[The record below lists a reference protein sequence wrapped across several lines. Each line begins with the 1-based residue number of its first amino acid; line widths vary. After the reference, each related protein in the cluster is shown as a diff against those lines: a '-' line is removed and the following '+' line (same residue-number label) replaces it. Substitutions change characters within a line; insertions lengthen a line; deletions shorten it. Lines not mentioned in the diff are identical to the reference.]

1 MKVYFLTT
9 ALLVTGC
16 ATVPATEVP
25 ISATF
30 AKSDVA
36 WFGGTGTGKIEGSAF
51 LRTKGGAVKTCAGYD
66 VQILPYSSYAAE
78 RMNFIYGSQTSGHL
92 IGPRRAWK
100 FIPDEPDFYKSLKKT
115 VCNADGDFEFEDL
128 PAGDYYII
136 AKVTWDIGKVF
147 DEGGTLMKKVSI
159 ASGDTQKVTLTAN

>member
-1 MKVYFLTT
+1 MRQ
-9 ALLVTGC
+9 
-16 ATVPATEVP
+16 
-25 ISATF
+25 S
-30 AKSDVA
+30 
-36 WFGGTGTGKIEGSAF
+36 
-51 LRTKGGAVKTCAGYD
+51 KT
-66 VQILPYSSYAAE
+66 
-78 RMNFIYGSQTSGHL
+78 TSGER
-92 IGPRRAWK
+92 IVKDIRAWK